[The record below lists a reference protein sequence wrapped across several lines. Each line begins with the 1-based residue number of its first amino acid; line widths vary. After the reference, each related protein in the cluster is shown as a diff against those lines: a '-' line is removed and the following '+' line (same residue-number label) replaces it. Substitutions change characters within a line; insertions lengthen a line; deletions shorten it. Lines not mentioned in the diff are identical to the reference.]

1 MVRPIYYLQTDT
13 RWKNHDYS
21 AKGEKKTIGSAGCGP
36 TAAAMVIATLQDKN
50 VTPVTT
56 ALWSMAHAYKALNQG
71 TYYSYFVPQMSAYG
85 ITCKRL
91 NTSNLYG
98 KSSSAAHTEALNA
111 LKNGDW
117 VIACMGKGNW
127 TSSGHFILLYGYE
140 NGYVYINDPASTKA
154 ARVKNTWALFARQ
167 VKYMWTVPVP
177 DAHKNPGSSSSAAAP
192 SSDSSTGGSS
202 AGASSTGASAVG
214 TSSTGSSS
222 IGSSS
227 SGGGSGVAGY
237 SRAQFIK
244 DVQVSLGA
252 KADGIAGPETLSKTA
267 TVSRSKNNRH
277 AVVKPLQRYL
287 SAQGYP
293 AGTADGVAGAKFDAA
308 VKAYQKAHG
317 CIADGEVTAKKNTWK
332 SLLGLR

>member
-1 MVRPIYYLQTDT
+1 MVRPIYYLQTDP

-36 TAAAMVIATLQDKN
+36 TAAAMVIATLQDNN

-85 ITCKRL
+85 IACKRL

-154 ARVKNTWALFARQ
+154 ARVKNTWALYARQ

-202 AGASSTGASAVG
+202 AGAASIGASDA
-214 TSSTGSSS
+214 
-222 IGSSS
+222 
-227 SGGGSGVAGY
+227 AGY
-237 SRAQFIK
+237 GRAQFIK
-244 DVQVSLGA
+244 DVQVSVGA
-252 KADGIAGPETLSKTA
+252 RADGIAGPETLSKTV

>member
-1 MVRPIYYLQTDT
+1 MVKPISYLQTDP
-13 RWKNHDYS
+13 RWKNHNYS
-21 AKGEKKTIGSAGCGP
+21 AKGEKKTIGSSGCGP

-56 ALWSMAHAYKALNQG
+56 AQWSMAHAYKALNQG
-71 TYYSYFVPQMSAYG
+71 TYYTYFIPQMSVYG

-98 KSSSAAHTEALNA
+98 KSSSSAHTEALNA

-154 ARVKNTWALFARQ
+154 TRVKNTWALFASQ
-167 VKYMWTVPVP
+167 VKYMWTISVP
-177 DAHKNPGSSSSAAAP
+177 DRFKN
-192 SSDSSTGGSS
+192 
-202 AGASSTGASAVG
+202 
-214 TSSTGSSS
+214 

-227 SGGGSGVAGY
+227 AIY
-237 SRAQFIK
+237 TQTQFIK
-244 DVQVSLGA
+244 DVQAAIGA
-252 KADGIAGPETLSKTA
+252 KADGVADSETLSKTI
-267 TVSRSKNNRH
+267 TVSRIKNNRH
-277 AVVKPLQRYL
+277 AVVKPIQKYL
-287 SAQGYP
+287 NAQGYP
-293 AGTADGVAGAKFDAA
+293 VGNADGIAGAKFDAA
-308 VKAYQKAHG
+308 IRAYQKAKG
-317 CIADGEVTAKKNTWK
+317 CIADGEITAKKNTWK